1 MKSQNVQAHPAWW
14 LEHVDRWRQSGMTK
28 TGYCAANGLSLHS
41 FRYWLRK
48 SRSSMDTVPVAQPSV
63 MVALP
68 FILAPKGPSFGL
80 VIANRYALDIPADF
94 DEAALNRLL
103 AILEARC

>member
-1 MKSQNVQAHPAWW
+1 MKSQNVQAHAAWW
-14 LEHVDRWRQSGMTK
+14 LEHVERWRQGGMTK
-28 TGYCAANGLSLHS
+28 TGYCAANSLSLHS

-48 SRSSMDTVPVAQPSV
+48 SRSSLDTSPAAQPSV
-63 MVALP
+63 VALP

-94 DEAALNRLL
+94 DESALNRLL